1 MKKLVSTLFV
11 TISTGC
17 CSQQNIEEMIKWS
30 EYNKLKVERLKENNI
45 KVQIKYEVMYIQI
58 SEKKSC

>member
-17 CSQQNIEEMIKWS
+17 CSQQNIEEMIQWS
-30 EYNKLKVERLKENNI
+30 EYNHLKVERLKENNI

-58 SEKKSC
+58 SEKKIC